1 MAKRIPKLLAPE
13 EVHTKVK
20 STSLTDFC
28 EVYIPMAP
36 DVYTYGVPA
45 GVSLVR
51 GDVVWVQFATRKKPA
66 LALVA
71 RVHRERPKFDVRLA
85 FLHQSGFRF
94 SERYMETLEWVARY
108 YISTPMKA
116 LFVFWPADFEKYLAA
131 LAFETGEASPCL
143 QPRLSLHR
151 TQTRSQP
158 SADECLLSGQ
168 AIAEASSTPSAG
180 DTPATPPY
188 LDESRETR
196 DESQDARDESV
207 FEVRNSEFRVF
218 NEELKMKNDGACRPE
233 QNVPPLTLEQ
243 SNAYNSLC
251 EELDKD
257 GFRGVLL
264 HGITGSGKTRVY
276 QELARTALQKGK
288 KVLILVPE
296 IGLTPQTSA
305 RFESFLQQP
314 VVVMHSALS
323 APKKR
328 EAFLSVMRG
337 EARVVLGTRSA
348 ILAPFDFDLV
358 ILDEEHDS
366 SFKQQDPAPRYH
378 TREMAFH
385 IAYKYGALVV
395 LGSATPSLET
405 FNNANAKNLKIL
417 SLKERAT
424 QAKLPNVQIIDMGK
438 NRQQKGILMSPAL
451 REALTDCLEKGD
463 QAIVLMNR
471 RGFSKM
477 RVCTE
482 CGETLY
488 CKHCHIPLVYHKQYR
503 SLMCHYCGSL
513 YPVNTPCASC
523 GAETYEFVGG
533 AIEMLEDEIN
543 EWVPHAKVV
552 RMDRDTTQNVGA
564 TEKILESFRNREYN
578 VLLGTQ
584 MVAKGHDFPGVQ
596 LVGVVG
602 ADSGLGIPDFR
613 STERLFQLL
622 SQTAG
627 RAGRA
632 GGEGKVLIQTLK
644 PTEPVMQFAVHHDFD
659 GFAAKEIEDR
669 RLAFYPP
676 FCKLVEIS
684 CGGRDEDLL
693 RHTVERIESL
703 LRAEK
708 KLMVLGPV
716 DAFVPVVQ
724 NIHWAKLYVKTQDL
738 APVRS
743 ILNPI
748 INGAKPWVPG
758 IEIKVEIE

>member
-1 MAKRIPKLLAPE
+1 MTKRIPKLSAPE
-13 EVHTKVK
+13 EVHQKLK
-20 STSLTDFC
+20 SELLTDFC

-45 GVSLVR
+45 GVSLCR

-66 LALVA
+66 LAVVS
-71 RVHRERPKFDVRLA
+71 RVHQDRPKFDVRPA
-85 FLHQSGFRF
+85 YPHQSGYRF
-94 SERYMETLEWVARY
+94 SERYMEMLEWTARY

-116 LFVFWPADFEKYLAA
+116 LFVFWPSDFEKYLDA
-131 LAFETGEASPCL
+131 LAFTKGEAS
-143 QPRLSLHR
+143 
-151 TQTRSQP
+151 T
-158 SADECLLSGQ
+158 
-168 AIAEASSTPSAG
+168 
-180 DTPATPPY
+180 
-188 LDESRETR
+188 SRE
-196 DESQDARDESV
+196 AR
-207 FEVRNSEFRVF
+207 
-218 NEELKMKNDGACRPE
+218 GATTP
-233 QNVPPLTLEQ
+233 NAPALTLEQ
-243 SNAYNSLC
+243 TNAFNTLC
-251 EELDKD
+251 EELNKT

-264 HGITGSGKTRVY
+264 HGVTGSGKTRVY
-276 QELARTALQKGK
+276 QELAREALKQNK

-296 IGLTPQTSA
+296 IGLTPQTLK
-305 RFESFLQQP
+305 RFEDFLQVP
-314 VVVMHSALS
+314 IVVLHSALS

-328 EAFLSVMRG
+328 EGYVSILKGDAQ
-337 EARVVLGTRSA
+337 VVLGTRSA

-358 ILDEEHDS
+358 ILDEEHDT

-385 IAYKYGALVV
+385 LAYKYGALVV
-395 LGSATPSLET
+395 LGSATPCLET
-405 FNNANAKNLKIL
+405 FYNAQAKNLKIV

-424 QAKLPNVQIIDMGK
+424 QAPLPKVQIVDMGK
-438 NRQQKGILMSPAL
+438 MRQQKGILLSPAL
-451 REALTDCLEKGD
+451 REALTDCIERGD
-463 QAIVLMNR
+463 QAIILMNR

-503 SLMCHYCGSL
+503 SLMCHYCAAL
-513 YPVNTPCASC
+513 YPVNTPCSAC

-533 AIEMLEDEIN
+533 AIEMLEEEIA
-543 EWVPHAKVV
+543 EWIPNAKVI

-564 TEKILESFRNREYN
+564 SEKILDAFRNREYN
-578 VLLGTQ
+578 ILIGTQ

-632 GGEGKVLIQTLK
+632 GGEGQVLIQTLK
-644 PTEPVMQFAVHHDFD
+644 PSEPIMQFAVNHDFN
-659 GFAAKEIEDR
+659 GFANKEMEDR
-669 RLAFYPP
+669 RAAFYPP

-684 CGGRDEDLL
+684 CGSRDEDLL
-693 RHTVERIESL
+693 RHTVERLEAL
-703 LRAEK
+703 LRANK
-708 KLMVLGPV
+708 NLMVLGPV

-724 NIHWAKLYVKTQDL
+724 NVHWAKLYIKTQDL
-738 APVRS
+738 APVRK
-743 ILNPI
+743 ILHPI
-748 INGAKPWVPG
+748 INAPKPWVQNV
-758 IEIKVEIE
+758 EIKVEIE

>member
-1 MAKRIPKLLAPE
+1 MTKRIPKLSAPE
-13 EVHTKVK
+13 EVHQKLK
-20 STSLTDFC
+20 SELLTDFC

-45 GVSLVR
+45 GVSLCR

-66 LALVA
+66 LAVVS
-71 RVHRERPKFDVRLA
+71 RVHQDRPKFDVRPA
-85 FLHQSGFRF
+85 YPHQSGYRF
-94 SERYMETLEWVARY
+94 SERYMEMLEWTARY

-116 LFVFWPADFEKYLAA
+116 LFVFWPTDFEKYLDA
-131 LAFETGEASPCL
+131 LAFTKGEASPSHEP
-143 QPRLSLHR
+143 QGSP
-151 TQTRSQP
+151 
-158 SADECLLSGQ
+158 A
-168 AIAEASSTPSAG
+168 TPSAG
-180 DTPATPPY
+180 SHPATPPN
-188 LDESRETR
+188 
-196 DESQDARDESV
+196 AP
-207 FEVRNSEFRVF
+207 
-218 NEELKMKNDGACRPE
+218 A
-233 QNVPPLTLEQ
+233 LTLEQ
-243 SNAYNSLC
+243 TSAFNTLC
-251 EELDKD
+251 EELNKT

-264 HGITGSGKTRVY
+264 HGVTGSGKTRVY
-276 QELARTALQKGK
+276 QELAREALKQNK

-296 IGLTPQTSA
+296 IGLTPQTLK
-305 RFESFLQQP
+305 RFEDFLQVP
-314 VVVMHSALS
+314 IVVLHSALS

-328 EAFLSVMRG
+328 EGYVSILKGDAQ
-337 EARVVLGTRSA
+337 VVLGTRSA

-358 ILDEEHDS
+358 ILDEEHDT

-385 IAYKYGALVV
+385 LAYKYGALVV
-395 LGSATPSLET
+395 LGSATPCLET
-405 FNNANAKNLKIL
+405 FYNAQAKNLKIV

-424 QAKLPNVQIIDMGK
+424 QAPLPKVQIVDMGK
-438 NRQQKGILMSPAL
+438 MRQQKGILLSPTL
-451 REALTDCLEKGD
+451 REALTDCIERGD
-463 QAIVLMNR
+463 QAIILMNR

-503 SLMCHYCGSL
+503 SLMCHYCAAL
-513 YPVNTPCASC
+513 YPVNTPCSAC

-533 AIEMLEDEIN
+533 AIEMLEEEIA
-543 EWVPHAKVV
+543 EWIPNAKVI

-564 TEKILESFRNREYN
+564 SEKILDAFRNREYN
-578 VLLGTQ
+578 ILIGTQ

-632 GGEGKVLIQTLK
+632 GGEGQVLIQTLK
-644 PTEPVMQFAVHHDFD
+644 PSEPIMQFAVNHDFN
-659 GFAAKEIEDR
+659 GFANKEMEDR
-669 RLAFYPP
+669 RAAFYPP

-684 CGGRDEDLL
+684 CGCRDEDLL
-693 RHTVERIESL
+693 RHTVERLEAL
-703 LRAEK
+703 LRANK
-708 KLMVLGPV
+708 NLMVLGPV

-724 NIHWAKLYVKTQDL
+724 NVHWAKLYIKTQDL
-738 APVRS
+738 APVRK
-743 ILNPI
+743 ILHPI
-748 INGAKPWVPG
+748 INAPKPWVQNV
-758 IEIKVEIE
+758 EIKVEIE

>member
-1 MAKRIPKLLAPE
+1 MTKRIPKLSAPE
-13 EVHTKVK
+13 EVHQKLK
-20 STSLTDFC
+20 SELLTDFC

-45 GVSLVR
+45 GVSLCR

-66 LALVA
+66 LAVVA
-71 RVHRERPKFDVRLA
+71 RVHQDRPKFDVRPA
-85 FLHQSGFRF
+85 YPHQSGYRF
-94 SERYMETLEWVARY
+94 SERYMETLEWTARY

-116 LFVFWPADFEKYLAA
+116 LFVFWPADFEKYLNA
-131 LAFETGEASPCL
+131 LAADSRQSEVDSR
-143 QPRLSLHR
+143 QP
-151 TQTRSQP
+151 
-158 SADECLLSGQ
+158 
-168 AIAEASSTPSAG
+168 TPVA
-180 DTPATPPY
+180 PA
-188 LDESRETR
+188 
-196 DESQDARDESV
+196 
-207 FEVRNSEFRVF
+207 
-218 NEELKMKNDGACRPE
+218 
-233 QNVPPLTLEQ
+233 LTLEQ
-243 SNAYNSLC
+243 TNAFNTLC

-264 HGITGSGKTRVY
+264 HGVTGSGKTRIY
-276 QELARTALQKGK
+276 QELAREALMRHK

-296 IGLTPQTSA
+296 IGLTPQTRK
-305 RFESFLQQP
+305 RFEDFLQVP
-314 VVVMHSALS
+314 IVVLHSALS

-328 EAFLSVMRG
+328 EGYVSILKGDAQ
-337 EARVVLGTRSA
+337 VVLGTRSA

-358 ILDEEHDS
+358 ILDEEHDP

-385 IAYKYGALVV
+385 LAYKYGALVV

-405 FNNANAKNLKIL
+405 FNNAKANNLKTVT
-417 SLKERAT
+417 LKERAT
-424 QAKLPNVQIIDMGK
+424 QAPLPKVQIVDMGK
-438 NRQQKGILMSPAL
+438 MRQQKGILLSPAL
-451 REALTDCLEKGD
+451 REALTDCIERGD
-463 QAIVLMNR
+463 QAIILMNR

-503 SLMCHYCGSL
+503 SLMCHYCAAL
-513 YPVNTPCASC
+513 YPVNTPCSAC

-533 AIEMLEDEIN
+533 AIEMLEDEIK
-543 EWVPHAKVV
+543 EWIPNAKVI

-564 TEKILESFRNREYN
+564 SEKILDAFRNREYN
-578 VLLGTQ
+578 ILLGTQ

-632 GGEGKVLIQTLK
+632 GGEGLVLIQTLK
-644 PTEPVMQFAVHHDFD
+644 PSEPVMQFAVNHDFI
-659 GFAAKEIEDR
+659 GFANKEMEDR
-669 RLAFYPP
+669 RAAFYPP

-684 CGGRDEDLL
+684 CGSRDEDLL
-693 RHTVERIESL
+693 RHTMERLESL
-703 LRAEK
+703 LRTDK
-708 KLMVLGPV
+708 KLLVLGPV

-724 NIHWAKLYVKTQDL
+724 NTHWAKLYIKTQDL
-738 APVRS
+738 APVRK
-743 ILNPI
+743 ILHPV
-748 INGAKPWVPG
+748 INGAKPWVQNV
-758 IEIKVEIE
+758 EIKVEIE

>member
-1 MAKRIPKLLAPE
+1 MTKRIPKLSAPE
-13 EVHTKVK
+13 EVHQKLK
-20 STSLTDFC
+20 SELLTDFC

-45 GVSLVR
+45 GVSLCR

-66 LALVA
+66 LAVVA
-71 RVHRERPKFDVRLA
+71 RVHQDRPKFDVRPA
-85 FLHQSGFRF
+85 YPHQSGYRF
-94 SERYMETLEWVARY
+94 SERYMETLEWTARY

-116 LFVFWPADFEKYLAA
+116 LFVFWPADFEKYLNA
-131 LAFETGEASPCL
+131 LA
-143 QPRLSLHR
+143 
-151 TQTRSQP
+151 
-158 SADECLLSGQ
+158 ADSRQSEVDSRQ
-168 AIAEASSTPSAG
+168 STPVA
-180 DTPATPPY
+180 PA
-188 LDESRETR
+188 
-196 DESQDARDESV
+196 
-207 FEVRNSEFRVF
+207 
-218 NEELKMKNDGACRPE
+218 
-233 QNVPPLTLEQ
+233 LTLEQ
-243 SNAYNSLC
+243 TNAFNTLC

-264 HGITGSGKTRVY
+264 HGVTGSGKTRVY
-276 QELARTALQKGK
+276 QELAREALMRHK

-296 IGLTPQTSA
+296 IGLTPQTRK
-305 RFESFLQQP
+305 RFEDFLQVP
-314 VVVMHSALS
+314 IVVLHSALS

-328 EAFLSVMRG
+328 EGYVSILKGDAQ
-337 EARVVLGTRSA
+337 VVLGTRSA

-385 IAYKYGALVV
+385 LAYKYGALVV

-405 FNNANAKNLKIL
+405 FNNAKANNLKTVT
-417 SLKERAT
+417 LKERAT
-424 QAKLPNVQIIDMGK
+424 QAPLPKVQIVDMGK
-438 NRQQKGILMSPAL
+438 MRQQKGILLSPAL
-451 REALTDCLEKGD
+451 REALTDCIERGD
-463 QAIVLMNR
+463 QAIILMNR

-503 SLMCHYCGSL
+503 SLMCHYCAAL
-513 YPVNTPCASC
+513 YPVNTPCSAC

-533 AIEMLEDEIN
+533 AIEMLEDEIK
-543 EWVPHAKVV
+543 EWIPNAKVI

-564 TEKILESFRNREYN
+564 SEKILDAFRNREYN
-578 VLLGTQ
+578 VLIGTQ

-632 GGEGKVLIQTLK
+632 GGEGLVLIQTLK
-644 PTEPVMQFAVHHDFD
+644 PSEPVMQFAVNHDFI
-659 GFAAKEIEDR
+659 GFANKEMEDR
-669 RLAFYPP
+669 RAAFYPP

-684 CGGRDEDLL
+684 CGSRDEDLL
-693 RHTVERIESL
+693 RHTMERLESL
-703 LRAEK
+703 LRTDK

-724 NIHWAKLYVKTQDL
+724 NVHWAKLYIKTQDL
-738 APVRS
+738 APVRK
-743 ILNPI
+743 ILHPV
-748 INGAKPWVPG
+748 INGAKPWVQNV
-758 IEIKVEIE
+758 EIKVEIE

>member
-1 MAKRIPKLLAPE
+1 MTKRIPKLSAPE
-13 EVHTKVK
+13 EVHQKLK
-20 STSLTDFC
+20 SELLTDFC

-45 GVSLVR
+45 GISLVR

-66 LALVA
+66 LAVVSK
-71 RVHRERPKFDVRLA
+71 VHQDRPKFDVRPA
-85 FLHQSGFRF
+85 YPHQSGYRF
-94 SERYMETLEWVARY
+94 SERYMEMLEWTARY

-116 LFVFWPADFEKYLAA
+116 LFVFWPSDFEKYLDA
-131 LAFETGEASPCL
+131 LAFAKGEASPSHEP
-143 QPRLSLHR
+143 QGSP
-151 TQTRSQP
+151 
-158 SADECLLSGQ
+158 A
-168 AIAEASSTPSAG
+168 TPSAG
-180 DTPATPPY
+180 SHPATPPN
-188 LDESRETR
+188 
-196 DESQDARDESV
+196 AP
-207 FEVRNSEFRVF
+207 
-218 NEELKMKNDGACRPE
+218 A
-233 QNVPPLTLEQ
+233 LTLEQ
-243 SNAYNSLC
+243 TNAFNTLC
-251 EELDKD
+251 EELNKT

-264 HGITGSGKTRVY
+264 HGVTGSGKTRVY
-276 QELARTALQKGK
+276 QELAREALKQNK

-296 IGLTPQTSA
+296 IGLTPQTLK
-305 RFESFLQQP
+305 RFEDFLQVP
-314 VVVMHSALS
+314 IVVLHSALS

-328 EAFLSVMRG
+328 EGYVSILKGDAQ
-337 EARVVLGTRSA
+337 VVLGTRSA

-358 ILDEEHDS
+358 ILDEEHDT

-385 IAYKYGALVV
+385 LAYKYGALVV
-395 LGSATPSLET
+395 LGSATPCLET
-405 FNNANAKNLKIL
+405 FYNAQAKNLKIV

-424 QAKLPNVQIIDMGK
+424 QAPLPKVQIVDMGK
-438 NRQQKGILMSPAL
+438 MRQQKGILLSPTL
-451 REALTDCLEKGD
+451 REALTDCIERGD
-463 QAIVLMNR
+463 QAIILMNR

-503 SLMCHYCGSL
+503 SLMCHYCAAL
-513 YPVNTPCASC
+513 YPVNTPCSAC

-533 AIEMLEDEIN
+533 AIEMLEEEIA
-543 EWVPHAKVV
+543 EWIPNAKVI

-564 TEKILESFRNREYN
+564 SEKILDAFRNREYN
-578 VLLGTQ
+578 ILIGTQ

-632 GGEGKVLIQTLK
+632 GGEGQVLIQTLK
-644 PTEPVMQFAVHHDFD
+644 PSEPIMKFAVNHDFN
-659 GFAAKEIEDR
+659 GFANKEMEDR
-669 RLAFYPP
+669 RAAFYPP

-684 CGGRDEDLL
+684 CGSRDEDLL
-693 RHTVERIESL
+693 RHTVERLEAL
-703 LRAEK
+703 LRANK
-708 KLMVLGPV
+708 NLMVLGPV

-724 NIHWAKLYVKTQDL
+724 NVHWAKLYIKTQDL
-738 APVRS
+738 APVRK
-743 ILNPI
+743 ILHPI
-748 INGAKPWVPG
+748 INAPKPWVQNV
-758 IEIKVEIE
+758 EIKVEIE

>member
-1 MAKRIPKLLAPE
+1 MTKRIPKLSAPE
-13 EVHTKVK
+13 EVHQKLK
-20 STSLTDFC
+20 SATLTDFC

-36 DVYTYGVPA
+36 DIYTYGVPA

-66 LALVA
+66 LAVVA
-71 RVHRERPKFDVRLA
+71 RVHQDCPSFDVRPA
-85 FLHQSGFRF
+85 YPHQSGYRF
-94 SERYMETLEWVARY
+94 SERYMETLEWTARY

-116 LFVFWPADFEKYLAA
+116 LFVFWPSDFEKYLDA
-131 LAFETGEASPCL
+131 LAFTKGEASK
-143 QPRLSLHR
+143 
-151 TQTRSQP
+151 
-158 SADECLLSGQ
+158 
-168 AIAEASSTPSAG
+168 
-180 DTPATPPY
+180 TPPNSQSTSSWSNATGSTKAV
-188 LDESRETR
+188 LDPLPRFTQSRMT
-196 DESQDARDESV
+196 AA
-207 FEVRNSEFRVF
+207 NIP
-218 NEELKMKNDGACRPE
+218 A
-233 QNVPPLTLEQ
+233 LTLEQ
-243 SNAYNSLC
+243 TNAFNTLC

-264 HGITGSGKTRVY
+264 HGVTGSGKTRVY
-276 QELARTALQKGK
+276 QELAREALKRHK

-296 IGLTPQTSA
+296 IGLTPQTLK
-305 RFESFLQQP
+305 RFEDFLQVP
-314 VVVMHSALS
+314 IVVLHSALS

-328 EAFLSVMRG
+328 EGYVSILKG
-337 EARVVLGTRSA
+337 DTQVVLGTRSA

-358 ILDEEHDS
+358 ILDEEHDT

-385 IAYKYGALVV
+385 LAYKYGALVV
-395 LGSATPSLET
+395 LGSATPCLET
-405 FNNANAKNLKIL
+405 FYNAQANNLKTVT
-417 SLKERAT
+417 LKERAT
-424 QAKLPNVQIIDMGK
+424 QAPLPKVQIVDMGK
-438 NRQQKGILMSPAL
+438 MRQQKGILLSPAL
-451 REALTDCLEKGD
+451 REALTDCIERGD
-463 QAIVLMNR
+463 QAIILMNR

-503 SLMCHYCGSL
+503 SLMCHYCAAL
-513 YPVNTPCASC
+513 YPVNTPCSAC

-533 AIEMLEDEIN
+533 AIEMLEEEIA
-543 EWVPHAKVV
+543 EWIPNAKVI

-564 TEKILESFRNREYN
+564 SEKILDAFRNREYN
-578 VLLGTQ
+578 ILIGTQ

-632 GGEGKVLIQTLK
+632 GGEGLVLIQTLK
-644 PTEPVMQFAVHHDFD
+644 PSEPVMQFAVNHDFN
-659 GFAAKEIEDR
+659 GFANKEMEDR
-669 RLAFYPP
+669 RAAFYPP

-684 CGGRDEDLL
+684 CGSRDEDLL
-693 RHTVERIESL
+693 RHTVERLESL
-703 LRAEK
+703 LRADK

-724 NIHWAKLYVKTQDL
+724 NVHWAKLYVKTQDL
-738 APVRS
+738 APVRK
-743 ILNPI
+743 ILHPI
-748 INGAKPWVPG
+748 INGAKPWVQNV
-758 IEIKVEIE
+758 EIKVEIE

>member
-1 MAKRIPKLLAPE
+1 MTKRIPKLSAPE
-13 EVHTKVK
+13 EVHQKLK
-20 STSLTDFC
+20 SELLTDFC

-45 GVSLVR
+45 GVSLCR

-66 LALVA
+66 LAVVA
-71 RVHRERPKFDVRLA
+71 RVHQDRPKFDVRPA
-85 FLHQSGFRF
+85 YPHQSGYRF
-94 SERYMETLEWVARY
+94 SERYMETLEWTARY

-116 LFVFWPADFEKYLAA
+116 LFVFWPADFEKYLNA
-131 LAFETGEASPCL
+131 LAADSRQSEVDSR
-143 QPRLSLHR
+143 QP
-151 TQTRSQP
+151 
-158 SADECLLSGQ
+158 
-168 AIAEASSTPSAG
+168 TPVA
-180 DTPATPPY
+180 PA
-188 LDESRETR
+188 
-196 DESQDARDESV
+196 
-207 FEVRNSEFRVF
+207 
-218 NEELKMKNDGACRPE
+218 
-233 QNVPPLTLEQ
+233 LTLEQ
-243 SNAYNSLC
+243 TNAFNTLC

-264 HGITGSGKTRVY
+264 HGVTGSGKTRVY
-276 QELARTALQKGK
+276 QELAREALMRHK

-296 IGLTPQTSA
+296 IGLTPQTRK
-305 RFESFLQQP
+305 RFEDFLQVP
-314 VVVMHSALS
+314 IVVLHSALS

-328 EAFLSVMRG
+328 EGYVSILKGDAQ
-337 EARVVLGTRSA
+337 VVLGTRSA

-385 IAYKYGALVV
+385 LAYKYGALVV

-405 FNNANAKNLKIL
+405 FNNAKANNLKTVT
-417 SLKERAT
+417 LKERAT
-424 QAKLPNVQIIDMGK
+424 QAPLPKVQIVDMGK
-438 NRQQKGILMSPAL
+438 MRQQKGILLSPAL
-451 REALTDCLEKGD
+451 REALTDCIERGD
-463 QAIVLMNR
+463 QAIILMNR

-503 SLMCHYCGSL
+503 SLMCHYCAAL
-513 YPVNTPCASC
+513 YPVNTPCSAC

-533 AIEMLEDEIN
+533 AIEMLEDEIK
-543 EWVPHAKVV
+543 EWIPNAKVI

-564 TEKILESFRNREYN
+564 SEKILDAFRNREYN
-578 VLLGTQ
+578 VLIGTQ

-632 GGEGKVLIQTLK
+632 GGEGLVLIQTLK
-644 PTEPVMQFAVHHDFD
+644 PSEPVMQFAVNHDFI
-659 GFAAKEIEDR
+659 GFANKEMEDR
-669 RLAFYPP
+669 RAAFYPP

-684 CGGRDEDLL
+684 CGSRDEDLL
-693 RHTVERIESL
+693 RHTVERLETL
-703 LRAEK
+703 LRTDK

-724 NIHWAKLYVKTQDL
+724 NVHWAKLYIKTQDL
-738 APVRS
+738 APVRK
-743 ILNPI
+743 ILHPV
-748 INGAKPWVPG
+748 INGAKPWVQNV
-758 IEIKVEIE
+758 EIKVEIE

>member
-1 MAKRIPKLLAPE
+1 MTKRIPKLSAPE
-13 EVHTKVK
+13 EVHQKLK
-20 STSLTDFC
+20 SELLTDFC

-45 GVSLVR
+45 GVSLCR

-66 LALVA
+66 LAVVS
-71 RVHRERPKFDVRLA
+71 RVHQDRPKFDVRPA
-85 FLHQSGFRF
+85 YPHQSGYRF
-94 SERYMETLEWVARY
+94 SERYMEMLEWTARY

-116 LFVFWPADFEKYLAA
+116 LFVFWPSDFEKYLDA
-131 LAFETGEASPCL
+131 LAFTKGEASP
-143 QPRLSLHR
+143 SLKPQGS
-151 TQTRSQP
+151 T
-158 SADECLLSGQ
+158 A
-168 AIAEASSTPSAG
+168 TPSSG
-180 DTPATPPY
+180 DTPQRP
-188 LDESRETR
+188 
-196 DESQDARDESV
+196 DAPALT
-207 FEVRNSEFRVF
+207 FEQTNAF
-218 NEELKMKNDGACRPE
+218 N
-233 QNVPPLTLEQ
+233 T
-243 SNAYNSLC
+243 LC

-264 HGITGSGKTRVY
+264 HGVTGSGKTRVY
-276 QELARTALQKGK
+276 QELAREALKRQK

-296 IGLTPQTSA
+296 IGLTPQTRK
-305 RFESFLQQP
+305 RFEDFLQVP
-314 VVVMHSALS
+314 IVVLHSALS

-328 EAFLSVMRG
+328 EGYVSILKGDAQ
-337 EARVVLGTRSA
+337 VVLGTRSA

-385 IAYKYGALVV
+385 LAYKYGALVV

-405 FNNANAKNLKIL
+405 FNNAKANNLKTVT
-417 SLKERAT
+417 LKERAT
-424 QAKLPNVQIIDMGK
+424 QAPLPKVQIVDMGK
-438 NRQQKGILMSPAL
+438 MRQQKGILLSPTL
-451 REALTDCLEKGD
+451 REALTDCIERGD
-463 QAIVLMNR
+463 QAIILMNR

-503 SLMCHYCGSL
+503 SLMCHYCAAL
-513 YPVNTPCASC
+513 YPVNTPCSAC

-533 AIEMLEDEIN
+533 AIEMLEEEIA
-543 EWVPHAKVV
+543 EWIPNAKVI
-552 RMDRDTTQNVGA
+552 RMDRDTTQSVGA
-564 TEKILESFRNREYN
+564 SEKILDAFRNREYN
-578 VLLGTQ
+578 ILIGTQ

-632 GGEGKVLIQTLK
+632 GGEGQVLIQTLK
-644 PTEPVMQFAVHHDFD
+644 PSEPIMQFAVNHDFN
-659 GFAAKEIEDR
+659 GFANKEMEDR
-669 RLAFYPP
+669 RAAFYPP

-684 CGGRDEDLL
+684 CGSRDEDLL
-693 RHTVERIESL
+693 RHTVERLEAL
-703 LRAEK
+703 LRANK
-708 KLMVLGPV
+708 NLMVLGPV

-724 NIHWAKLYVKTQDL
+724 NVHWAKLYIKTQDL
-738 APVRS
+738 APVRKV
-743 ILNPI
+743 LHPI
-748 INGAKPWVPG
+748 INAPKPWVQNV
-758 IEIKVEIE
+758 EIKVEIE

>member
-1 MAKRIPKLLAPE
+1 MTKRIPKLNAPE
-13 EVHTKVK
+13 EVHQKLK
-20 STSLTDFC
+20 SAMLTDFC

-45 GVSLVR
+45 GVSLCR

-66 LALVA
+66 LAVVA
-71 RVHRERPKFDVRLA
+71 RVHQDRPKFDVRPA
-85 FLHQSGFRF
+85 YPHQSLYRF
-94 SERYMETLEWVARY
+94 SERYMETLEWTARY

-131 LAFETGEASPCL
+131 LAFEKGEASP
-143 QPRLSLHR
+143 SLKPQGS
-151 TQTRSQP
+151 T
-158 SADECLLSGQ
+158 A
-168 AIAEASSTPSAG
+168 TPSAG
-180 DTPATPPY
+180 DTPATP
-188 LDESRETR
+188 
-196 DESQDARDESV
+196 SV
-207 FEVRNSEFRVF
+207 ANDKIAPALTSEQTNVF
-218 NEELKMKNDGACRPE
+218 N
-233 QNVPPLTLEQ
+233 T
-243 SNAYNSLC
+243 LC

-264 HGITGSGKTRVY
+264 HGVTGSGKTRVY
-276 QELARTALQKGK
+276 QELAREALKQNK

-296 IGLTPQTSA
+296 IGLTPQTLK
-305 RFESFLQQP
+305 RFEDFLQVP
-314 VVVMHSALS
+314 IVVLHSALS

-328 EAFLSVMRG
+328 EGYVSILKG
-337 EARVVLGTRSA
+337 DTQVVLGTRSA

-358 ILDEEHDS
+358 ILDEEHDT

-385 IAYKYGALVV
+385 LAYKYGALVV

-405 FNNANAKNLKIL
+405 FNNAKANNLKTVT
-417 SLKERAT
+417 LKERAT
-424 QAKLPNVQIIDMGK
+424 QAPLPKVQIVDMSK
-438 NRQQKGILMSPAL
+438 MRQQRGILLSPTL
-451 REALTDCLEKGD
+451 REALTDCIERGD
-463 QAIVLMNR
+463 QAIILMNR

-503 SLMCHYCGSL
+503 SLMCHYCATL
-513 YPVNTPCASC
+513 YPVNTPCSAC

-533 AIEMLEDEIN
+533 AIEMLEDEIK
-543 EWVPHAKVV
+543 EWVPKAKVI

-564 TEKILESFRNREYN
+564 SEKILDAFRNREYN
-578 VLLGTQ
+578 ILIGTQ

-632 GGEGKVLIQTLK
+632 GGNGQVFIQTLK
-644 PTEPVMQFAVHHDFD
+644 PSEPIMQFAVSHDYI
-659 GFAAKEIEDR
+659 GFANKEMEDR
-669 RLAFYPP
+669 RAAFYPP

-684 CGGRDEDLL
+684 CGSRDEDLL
-693 RHTVERIESL
+693 RHTMERLESL
-703 LRAEK
+703 LRADK

-724 NIHWAKLYVKTQDL
+724 NIHWAKLYIKTQDL
-738 APVRS
+738 APVRK
-743 ILNPI
+743 ILHPI
-748 INGAKPWVPG
+748 INAAKPWVQNV
-758 IEIKVEIE
+758 EIKVEIE

>member
-1 MAKRIPKLLAPE
+1 MTKRIPKLSAPE
-13 EVHTKVK
+13 EVHQKLK
-20 STSLTDFC
+20 SELLTDFC

-45 GVSLVR
+45 GVSLCR

-66 LALVA
+66 LAVVA
-71 RVHRERPKFDVRLA
+71 RVHQDRPKFDVRPA
-85 FLHQSGFRF
+85 YPHQSGYRF
-94 SERYMETLEWVARY
+94 SERYMETLEWTARY

-116 LFVFWPADFEKYLAA
+116 LFVFWPADFEKYLNA
-131 LAFETGEASPCL
+131 LAADSRQSEVDSR
-143 QPRLSLHR
+143 QP
-151 TQTRSQP
+151 
-158 SADECLLSGQ
+158 
-168 AIAEASSTPSAG
+168 TPVA
-180 DTPATPPY
+180 PA
-188 LDESRETR
+188 
-196 DESQDARDESV
+196 
-207 FEVRNSEFRVF
+207 
-218 NEELKMKNDGACRPE
+218 
-233 QNVPPLTLEQ
+233 LTLEQ
-243 SNAYNSLC
+243 TNAFNTLC

-264 HGITGSGKTRVY
+264 HGVTGSGKTRVY
-276 QELARTALQKGK
+276 QELAREALMRHK

-296 IGLTPQTSA
+296 IGLTPQTRK
-305 RFESFLQQP
+305 RFEDFLQVP
-314 VVVMHSALS
+314 IVVLHSALS

-328 EAFLSVMRG
+328 EGYVSILKGDAQ
-337 EARVVLGTRSA
+337 VVLGTRSA

-385 IAYKYGALVV
+385 LAYKYGALVV

-405 FNNANAKNLKIL
+405 FNNAKANNLKTVT
-417 SLKERAT
+417 LKERAT
-424 QAKLPNVQIIDMGK
+424 QAPLPKVQIVDMGK
-438 NRQQKGILMSPAL
+438 MRQQKGILLLPAFC
-451 REALTDCLEKGD
+451 EALTDCIERGD
-463 QAIVLMNR
+463 QAIILMNR

-482 CGETLY
+482 GGETLY

-503 SLMCHYCGSL
+503 SLMCHYCAAL
-513 YPVNTPCASC
+513 YPVNTPCSAC

-533 AIEMLEDEIN
+533 AIEMLEDEIK
-543 EWVPHAKVV
+543 EWIPNAKVI

-564 TEKILESFRNREYN
+564 SEKILDAFRNREYN
-578 VLLGTQ
+578 VLIGTQ

-632 GGEGKVLIQTLK
+632 GGEGLVLIQTLK
-644 PTEPVMQFAVHHDFD
+644 PSEPVMQFAVNHDFI
-659 GFAAKEIEDR
+659 GFANKEMEDR
-669 RLAFYPP
+669 RAAFYPP

-684 CGGRDEDLL
+684 CGSRDEDLL
-693 RHTVERIESL
+693 RHTMERLESL
-703 LRAEK
+703 LRTDK
-708 KLMVLGPV
+708 KLLVLGPV

-724 NIHWAKLYVKTQDL
+724 NTHWAKLYIKTQDL
-738 APVRS
+738 APVRK
-743 ILNPI
+743 ILHPV
-748 INGAKPWVPG
+748 INGAKPWVQNV
-758 IEIKVEIE
+758 EIKVEIE

>member
-1 MAKRIPKLLAPE
+1 MTKRIPKLSAPE
-13 EVHTKVK
+13 EVHQKLK
-20 STSLTDFC
+20 SELLTDFC

-45 GVSLVR
+45 GVSLCR
-51 GDVVWVQFATRKKPA
+51 GDVVWVQFATRKKPT
-66 LALVA
+66 LAVVA
-71 RVHRERPKFDVRLA
+71 RVHQDRPKFDVRPA
-85 FLHQSGFRF
+85 YPHQSGYRF
-94 SERYMETLEWVARY
+94 SERYMESLEWTARY

-116 LFVFWPADFEKYLAA
+116 LFVFWPADFEKYLDA
-131 LAFETGEASPCL
+131 LA
-143 QPRLSLHR
+143 
-151 TQTRSQP
+151 
-158 SADECLLSGQ
+158 ADSRQSEVDSRQ
-168 AIAEASSTPSAG
+168 STPVA
-180 DTPATPPY
+180 PA
-188 LDESRETR
+188 
-196 DESQDARDESV
+196 
-207 FEVRNSEFRVF
+207 
-218 NEELKMKNDGACRPE
+218 
-233 QNVPPLTLEQ
+233 LTLEQ
-243 SNAYNSLC
+243 TNAFNTLC

-264 HGITGSGKTRVY
+264 HGVTGSGKTRVY
-276 QELARTALQKGK
+276 QELAREALKRQK

-296 IGLTPQTSA
+296 IGLTPQTRK
-305 RFESFLQQP
+305 RFEDFLQVP
-314 VVVMHSALS
+314 IVVLHSALS

-328 EAFLSVMRG
+328 EGYVSILKGDAQ
-337 EARVVLGTRSA
+337 VVLGTRSA

-385 IAYKYGALVV
+385 LAYKYGALVV

-405 FNNANAKNLKIL
+405 FNNAKANNLKTVT
-417 SLKERAT
+417 LKERAT
-424 QAKLPNVQIIDMGK
+424 QAPLPKVQIVDMSK
-438 NRQQKGILMSPAL
+438 MRQQKGILLSPAL
-451 REALTDCLEKGD
+451 REALTDCIERGD
-463 QAIVLMNR
+463 QAIILMNR

-503 SLMCHYCGSL
+503 SLMCHYCAAL
-513 YPVNTPCASC
+513 YPVNTPCSAC

-533 AIEMLEDEIN
+533 AIEMLEDEIK
-543 EWVPHAKVV
+543 EWIPNAKVI

-564 TEKILESFRNREYN
+564 SEKILDAFRNREYN
-578 VLLGTQ
+578 VLIGTQ

-632 GGEGKVLIQTLK
+632 GGEGLVLIQTLK
-644 PTEPVMQFAVHHDFD
+644 PSEPVMQFAVNHDFI
-659 GFAAKEIEDR
+659 GFANKEMEDR
-669 RLAFYPP
+669 RAAFYPP

-684 CGGRDEDLL
+684 CGSRDEDLL
-693 RHTVERIESL
+693 RHTVERLEAL
-703 LRAEK
+703 LRANK
-708 KLMVLGPV
+708 NLMVLGPV

-724 NIHWAKLYVKTQDL
+724 NVHWAKLYIKTQDL
-738 APVRS
+738 APVRKV
-743 ILNPI
+743 LHPI
-748 INGAKPWVPG
+748 INAPKPWVQNV
-758 IEIKVEIE
+758 EIKVEIE

>member
-1 MAKRIPKLLAPE
+1 MTKRIPKLSAPE
-13 EVHTKVK
+13 EVHQKIK
-20 STSLTDFC
+20 SELLTDFC

-45 GVSLVR
+45 GVSLCR

-66 LALVA
+66 LAVVSK
-71 RVHRERPKFDVRLA
+71 VHQDRPKFDVRPA
-85 FLHQSGFRF
+85 YPHQSGYRF
-94 SERYMETLEWVARY
+94 NERYMEMLEWTARY

-116 LFVFWPADFEKYLAA
+116 LFVFWPSDFEKYLAA
-131 LAFETGEASPCL
+131 LAFEKGEASP
-143 QPRLSLHR
+143 SLKPQGS
-151 TQTRSQP
+151 T
-158 SADECLLSGQ
+158 A
-168 AIAEASSTPSAG
+168 TPSSG
-180 DTPATPPY
+180 DTPQRP
-188 LDESRETR
+188 
-196 DESQDARDESV
+196 DAP
-207 FEVRNSEFRVF
+207 
-218 NEELKMKNDGACRPE
+218 A
-233 QNVPPLTLEQ
+233 LTLEQ
-243 SNAYNSLC
+243 TNAYNTLC

-264 HGITGSGKTRVY
+264 HGVTGSGKTRVY
-276 QELARTALQKGK
+276 QELAREALKQNK

-296 IGLTPQTSA
+296 IGLTPQTRK
-305 RFESFLQQP
+305 RFEDFLQVP
-314 VVVMHSALS
+314 IVVLHSALS

-328 EAFLSVMRG
+328 EGYVSILKGDAQ
-337 EARVVLGTRSA
+337 VVLGTRSA

-358 ILDEEHDS
+358 ILDEEHDT

-385 IAYKYGALVV
+385 LAYKYGALVV
-395 LGSATPSLET
+395 LGSATPCLET
-405 FNNANAKNLKIL
+405 FYNAQAKNLKTIT
-417 SLKERAT
+417 LKERAT
-424 QAKLPNVQIIDMGK
+424 QAPLPKVQIVDMGK
-438 NRQQKGILMSPAL
+438 MRQQKGILLSPAL
-451 REALTDCLEKGD
+451 REALTDCIERGD
-463 QAIVLMNR
+463 QAIILMNR

-503 SLMCHYCGSL
+503 SLMCHYCAAL
-513 YPVNTPCASC
+513 YPVNTPCSAC

-533 AIEMLEDEIN
+533 AIEMLEEEIA
-543 EWVPHAKVV
+543 EWIPNAKVI

-564 TEKILESFRNREYN
+564 SEKILDAFRNREYN
-578 VLLGTQ
+578 ILIGTQ

-632 GGEGKVLIQTLK
+632 GGEGQVLIQTLK
-644 PTEPVMQFAVHHDFD
+644 PSEPIMQFAVNHDYN
-659 GFAAKEIEDR
+659 GFANKEMEDR
-669 RLAFYPP
+669 RAAFYPP

-684 CGGRDEDLL
+684 CGSRDEDLL
-693 RHTVERIESL
+693 RHTVERLEAL
-703 LRAEK
+703 LRANK
-708 KLMVLGPV
+708 NLMVLGPV

-724 NIHWAKLYVKTQDL
+724 NVHWAKLYIKTQDL
-738 APVRS
+738 APVRK
-743 ILNPI
+743 ILHPI
-748 INGAKPWVPG
+748 INAPKPWVQNV
-758 IEIKVEIE
+758 EIKVEIE

>member
-1 MAKRIPKLLAPE
+1 MTKRIPKLSAPE
-13 EVHTKVK
+13 EVHQKLK
-20 STSLTDFC
+20 SELLTDFC

-45 GVSLVR
+45 GVSLCR

-66 LALVA
+66 LAVVA
-71 RVHRERPKFDVRLA
+71 RVHQDRPKFDVRPA
-85 FLHQSGFRF
+85 YPHQSGYRF
-94 SERYMETLEWVARY
+94 SERYMETLEWTARY

-116 LFVFWPADFEKYLAA
+116 LFVFWPADFEKYLNA
-131 LAFETGEASPCL
+131 LAADSRQSEADSR
-143 QPRLSLHR
+143 Q
-151 TQTRSQP
+151 
-158 SADECLLSGQ
+158 
-168 AIAEASSTPSAG
+168 STPVA
-180 DTPATPPY
+180 PA
-188 LDESRETR
+188 
-196 DESQDARDESV
+196 
-207 FEVRNSEFRVF
+207 
-218 NEELKMKNDGACRPE
+218 
-233 QNVPPLTLEQ
+233 LTLEQ
-243 SNAYNSLC
+243 SNAFNTLC

-264 HGITGSGKTRVY
+264 HGVTGSGKTRVY
-276 QELARTALQKGK
+276 QELAREALMRHK

-296 IGLTPQTSA
+296 IGLTPQTRK
-305 RFESFLQQP
+305 RFEDFLQVP
-314 VVVMHSALS
+314 IVVLHSALS

-328 EAFLSVMRG
+328 EGYVSILKGDAQ
-337 EARVVLGTRSA
+337 VVLGTRSA

-385 IAYKYGALVV
+385 LAYKYGALVV

-405 FNNANAKNLKIL
+405 FNNAKANNLKTVT
-417 SLKERAT
+417 LKERAT
-424 QAKLPNVQIIDMGK
+424 QAPLPKVQIVDMSK
-438 NRQQKGILMSPAL
+438 MRQQKGILLSPAL
-451 REALTDCLEKGD
+451 REALTDCIERGD
-463 QAIVLMNR
+463 QAIILMNR

-503 SLMCHYCGSL
+503 SLMCHYCAAL
-513 YPVNTPCASC
+513 YPVNTPCSAC

-533 AIEMLEDEIN
+533 AIEMLEDEIK
-543 EWVPHAKVV
+543 EWIPNAKVI

-564 TEKILESFRNREYN
+564 SEKILDAFRNREYN
-578 VLLGTQ
+578 ILLGTQ

-632 GGEGKVLIQTLK
+632 GGEGLVLIQTLK
-644 PTEPVMQFAVHHDFD
+644 PSEPVMQFAVNHDFI
-659 GFAAKEIEDR
+659 GFANKEMEDR
-669 RLAFYPP
+669 RAAFYPP

-684 CGGRDEDLL
+684 CGSRDEDLL
-693 RHTVERIESL
+693 RHTMERLESL
-703 LRAEK
+703 LRADK
-708 KLMVLGPV
+708 KLLVLGPV

-724 NIHWAKLYVKTQDL
+724 NTHWAKLYIKTQDL
-738 APVRS
+738 APVRKV
-743 ILNPI
+743 LHPI
-748 INGAKPWVPG
+748 INAPKPWVQNV
-758 IEIKVEIE
+758 EIKVEIE

>member
-1 MAKRIPKLLAPE
+1 MTKRIPKLSAPE
-13 EVHTKVK
+13 EVLQKLK
-20 STSLTDFC
+20 SATLTDFC

-45 GVSLVR
+45 GVSLLR

-66 LALVA
+66 LAVVA
-71 RVHRERPKFDVRLA
+71 RVHQDRPSFDVRPA
-85 FLHQSGFRF
+85 YPHQSGYRF
-94 SERYMETLEWVARY
+94 SERYMEMLEWTARY

-116 LFVFWPADFEKYLAA
+116 LFVFWPSDFEKYLDA
-131 LAFETGEASPCL
+131 LAFTKGEASK
-143 QPRLSLHR
+143 
-151 TQTRSQP
+151 
-158 SADECLLSGQ
+158 
-168 AIAEASSTPSAG
+168 
-180 DTPATPPY
+180 TPPNSQSTSSWSNATGSTKAV
-188 LDESRETR
+188 LDPLPRFTQSRMT
-196 DESQDARDESV
+196 AA
-207 FEVRNSEFRVF
+207 NIP
-218 NEELKMKNDGACRPE
+218 A
-233 QNVPPLTLEQ
+233 LTLEQ
-243 SNAYNSLC
+243 TNAFNTLC

-264 HGITGSGKTRVY
+264 HGVTGSGKTRVY
-276 QELARTALQKGK
+276 QELAREALKRHK

-296 IGLTPQTSA
+296 IGLTPQTLK
-305 RFESFLQQP
+305 RFEDFLQVP
-314 VVVMHSALS
+314 IVVLHSALS

-328 EAFLSVMRG
+328 EGYLSILKG
-337 EARVVLGTRSA
+337 DTQVVLGTRSA

-385 IAYKYGALVV
+385 LAYKYGALVV
-395 LGSATPSLET
+395 LGSATPCLET
-405 FNNANAKNLKIL
+405 FYNAQANNLKTVT
-417 SLKERAT
+417 LKERAT
-424 QAKLPNVQIIDMGK
+424 QAPLPKVQIVDMGK
-438 NRQQKGILMSPAL
+438 MRQQKGILLSPAL
-451 REALTDCLEKGD
+451 REALTDCIERGD
-463 QAIVLMNR
+463 QAIILMNR

-503 SLMCHYCGSL
+503 SLMCHYCAAL
-513 YPVNTPCASC
+513 YPVNTPCSAC

-533 AIEMLEDEIN
+533 AIEMLEEEIA
-543 EWVPHAKVV
+543 EWIPNAKVI

-564 TEKILESFRNREYN
+564 SEKILEAFRNREYN
-578 VLLGTQ
+578 ILIGTQ

-632 GGEGKVLIQTLK
+632 GGEGLVLIQTLK
-644 PTEPVMQFAVHHDFD
+644 PSEPVMQFAVNHDFN
-659 GFAAKEIEDR
+659 GFANKEMEDR
-669 RLAFYPP
+669 RAAFYPP

-684 CGGRDEDLL
+684 CGSRDEDLL
-693 RHTVERIESL
+693 RHTVKRLETL
-703 LRAEK
+703 LRADK

-716 DAFVPVVQ
+716 DAFVPVIQ
-724 NIHWAKLYVKTQDL
+724 NVHWAKLYVKTQDL
-738 APVRS
+738 APVRK
-743 ILNPI
+743 ILHPI
-748 INGAKPWVPG
+748 VNAPKPWVQNV
-758 IEIKVEIE
+758 EIKVEIE

>member
-1 MAKRIPKLLAPE
+1 M
-13 EVHTKVK
+13 
-20 STSLTDFC
+20 
-28 EVYIPMAP
+28 YIPMAP
-36 DVYTYGVPA
+36 NVYTYGVPA
-45 GVSLVR
+45 GVTLCR

-66 LALVA
+66 LAVVSK
-71 RVHRERPKFDVRLA
+71 VHQDRPKFDVRPA
-85 FLHQSGFRF
+85 YPHQSGYRF
-94 SERYMETLEWVARY
+94 NERYMETLEWTARY

-131 LAFETGEASPCL
+131 LAFEKGEASP
-143 QPRLSLHR
+143 SLKPQGA
-151 TQTRSQP
+151 TT
-158 SADECLLSGQ
+158 
-168 AIAEASSTPSAG
+168 IPSAG
-180 DTPATPPY
+180 DTQSLPRTRSGATPPNAP
-188 LDESRETR
+188 
-196 DESQDARDESV
+196 Q
-207 FEVRNSEFRVF
+207 
-218 NEELKMKNDGACRPE
+218 
-233 QNVPPLTLEQ
+233 LTLEQ
-243 SNAYNSLC
+243 TNAFNTLC

-264 HGITGSGKTRVY
+264 HGVTGSGKTRVY
-276 QELARTALQKGK
+276 QELAREALKRHK

-296 IGLTPQTSA
+296 IGLTPQTRK
-305 RFESFLQQP
+305 RFEDFLQVP
-314 VVVMHSALS
+314 IVVLHSALS

-328 EAFLSVMRG
+328 EGYVSILKG
-337 EARVVLGTRSA
+337 DTQVVLGTRSA

-358 ILDEEHDS
+358 ILDEEHDT

-385 IAYKYGALVV
+385 LAYKYGALVV

-405 FNNANAKNLKIL
+405 FNNAKANNLKTVT
-417 SLKERAT
+417 LKERAT
-424 QAKLPNVQIIDMGK
+424 QAPLPKVDIVDMSK
-438 NRQQKGILMSPAL
+438 MRQQKGILLSPTL
-451 REALTDCLEKGD
+451 REALTDCIERGD
-463 QAIVLMNR
+463 QAIILMNR

-503 SLMCHYCGSL
+503 SLMCHYCAAL
-513 YPVNTPCASC
+513 YPVNTPCSAC

-533 AIEMLEDEIN
+533 AIEMLEEEIN
-543 EWVPHAKVV
+543 EWIPNAKVI

-564 TEKILESFRNREYN
+564 SEKILDAFRNREYN
-578 VLLGTQ
+578 VLIGTQ

-632 GGEGKVLIQTLK
+632 GGEGQVLIQTLK
-644 PTEPVMQFAVHHDFD
+644 PSEPIMQFAVSHDYI
-659 GFAAKEIEDR
+659 GFANKEMEDR
-669 RLAFYPP
+669 RAAFYPP

-684 CGGRDEDLL
+684 CGSRDEDLL
-693 RHTVERIESL
+693 RHTMERLESL
-703 LRAEK
+703 LRADK

-724 NIHWAKLYVKTQDL
+724 NTHWAKLYIKTQDL
-738 APVRS
+738 APVRK
-743 ILNPI
+743 ILHPI
-748 INGAKPWVPG
+748 INGAKPWVQNV
-758 IEIKVEIE
+758 EIKVEIE

>member
-1 MAKRIPKLLAPE
+1 MTKRIPKLSAPE
-13 EVHTKVK
+13 EVHQKLK
-20 STSLTDFC
+20 SELLTDFC

-45 GVSLVR
+45 GVSLCR

-66 LALVA
+66 LAVVA
-71 RVHRERPKFDVRLA
+71 RVHQDRPKFDVRPA
-85 FLHQSGFRF
+85 YPHQSGYRF
-94 SERYMETLEWVARY
+94 SERYMETLEWTARY

-116 LFVFWPADFEKYLAA
+116 LFVFWPADFEKYLNA
-131 LAFETGEASPCL
+131 LAADSRQSEVDSR
-143 QPRLSLHR
+143 QP
-151 TQTRSQP
+151 
-158 SADECLLSGQ
+158 
-168 AIAEASSTPSAG
+168 TPVA
-180 DTPATPPY
+180 PA
-188 LDESRETR
+188 
-196 DESQDARDESV
+196 
-207 FEVRNSEFRVF
+207 
-218 NEELKMKNDGACRPE
+218 
-233 QNVPPLTLEQ
+233 LTLEQ
-243 SNAYNSLC
+243 TNAFNTLC

-264 HGITGSGKTRVY
+264 HGVTGSGKTRVY
-276 QELARTALQKGK
+276 QELAREALMRHK

-296 IGLTPQTSA
+296 IGLTPQTRK
-305 RFESFLQQP
+305 RFEDFLQVP
-314 VVVMHSALS
+314 IVVLHSALS

-328 EAFLSVMRG
+328 EGYVSILKGDAQ
-337 EARVVLGTRSA
+337 VVLGTRSA

-385 IAYKYGALVV
+385 LAYKYGALVV

-405 FNNANAKNLKIL
+405 FNNAKANNLKTVT
-417 SLKERAT
+417 LKERAT
-424 QAKLPNVQIIDMGK
+424 QAPLPKVQIVDMGK
-438 NRQQKGILMSPAL
+438 MRQQKGILLSPAL
-451 REALTDCLEKGD
+451 REALTDCIERGD
-463 QAIVLMNR
+463 QAIILMNR

-503 SLMCHYCGSL
+503 SLMCHYCAAL
-513 YPVNTPCASC
+513 YPVNTPCSAC

-533 AIEMLEDEIN
+533 AIEMLEDEIK
-543 EWVPHAKVV
+543 EWIPNAKVI

-564 TEKILESFRNREYN
+564 SEKILDAFRNREYN
-578 VLLGTQ
+578 VLIGTQ

-632 GGEGKVLIQTLK
+632 GGEGLVLIQTLK
-644 PTEPVMQFAVHHDFD
+644 PSEPVMQFAVNHDFI
-659 GFAAKEIEDR
+659 GFANKEMEDR
-669 RLAFYPP
+669 RAAFYPP

-684 CGGRDEDLL
+684 CGSRNEDLL
-693 RHTVERIESL
+693 RHTMERLESL
-703 LRAEK
+703 LRADK
-708 KLMVLGPV
+708 KLLVLGPV

-724 NIHWAKLYVKTQDL
+724 NTHWAKLYIKTQDL
-738 APVRS
+738 APVRK
-743 ILNPI
+743 ILHPV
-748 INGAKPWVPG
+748 INGAKPWVQNV
-758 IEIKVEIE
+758 EIKVEIE